1 MSLKAF
7 HIFFISV
14 SALLFFGIGLVRGIA
29 CLQDAA
35 VAPCLQALAAVAAGA
50 GLVVYG
56 ISFVRKTRSL
66 SYL

>member
-7 HIFFISV
+7 HIFFISI
-14 SALLFFGIGLVRGIA
+14 SALLFFGIGVVRGMA
-29 CLQDAA
+29 CAEATA
-35 VAPCLQALAAVAAGA
+35 VAPCLQALASVMAGV

-56 ISFVRKTRSL
+56 IRFLRKTRSL